1 MISPET
7 RALILRYYHAERWT
21 VGTIARQL
29 HIHHSTVTRALAEEG
44 GAPRA
49 AAPRAQRI
57 DPYLPFVMQTLQTFP
72 DLTATRLYHM
82 ARSRGYHG
90 SESHFRRLI
99 RRHRPRPAAE
109 AYLRLRALPGA
120 EGQCDWGSFGHLT
133 IGRAHRP
140 LMAFVMVLSC
150 SRRIHLQFFLN
161 ARMENFLR
169 GHIGAFSAWGG
180 VPRTLLFDNLRSAVL
195 ERRGQAIRFNPA
207 LLAFAAHYR
216 FEPRPVAVARG
227 NEKGRVERA
236 IRYIRD
242 AFFAGRAFTDLD
254 DLNRQAAAW
263 CTGQAADRPCP
274 EDRARSVRAVFVD
287 EQPLLLP
294 LPDAPYPTEECVAV
308 RIGKTPYARFDG
320 NDYSVPHTC
329 VGQTLTVLADPDR
342 VRILDGAKVRAT
354 HARSYD
360 RHAQIEDAAHIE
372 ALRVVK
378 AAGRASSGADRLTHA
393 APASQAFLAAA
404 AAAGEPLGRV
414 VAALED
420 LLDRYGGA
428 ALDTALTEAQARGV
442 AHPYAVQKI
451 LERARRD
458 RHAPPPLT
466 PLPPHIKARD
476 VAVRPPDLAAYDAL
490 RRPTQ
495 TEDDH
500 DDF

>member
-7 RALILRYYHAERWT
+7 RALILRYYHAEHWR

-29 HIHHSTVTRALAEEG
+29 RLHHSTVTRVLTAEG

-49 AAPRAQRI
+49 FIPRAQRL
-57 DPYLPFVMQTLQTFP
+57 DPYLPFVTQTLRTFP

-82 ARSRGYHG
+82 VRSRGYQG
-90 SESHFRRLI
+90 SESHFRRVI
-99 RRHRPRPAAE
+99 RRHRPRRPAE
-109 AYLRLRALPGA
+109 AYLRLRALPGT
-120 EGQCDWGSFGHLT
+120 EGQCDWRSFGHLM
-133 IGRAHRP
+133 IGRARRP
-140 LMAFVMVLSC
+140 LMAFVMVLSY
-150 SRRIHLQFFLN
+150 SRQIHLQFFLD

-216 FEPRPVAVARG
+216 FEPRPVAIARG

-236 IRYIRD
+236 IRFIRD

-263 CTGQAADRPCP
+263 CTGLAADRPCP
-274 EDRARSVRAVFVD
+274 EDRTRSVRAVFAD

-320 NDYSVPHTC
+320 NDYSVPYTC
-329 VGQTLTVLADPDR
+329 VGQTLTVRADPER
-342 VRILDGAKVRAT
+342 VRLLEGSMVCAT
-354 HARSYD
+354 HVRSYD
-360 RHAQIEDAAHIE
+360 KHAQIEDATHIE
-372 ALRVVK
+372 ALRIVK
-378 AAGRASSGADRLTHA
+378 AAARGSSGADRLTHV

-404 AAAGEPLGRV
+404 AAAGEPLARV

-420 LLDRYGGA
+420 LLDRYGA
-428 ALDTALTEAQARGV
+428 QALEAALTETLARGV
-442 AHPYAVQKI
+442 AHPHAVSRV
-451 LERARRD
+451 LERARRQA
-458 RHAPPPLT
+458 HKPPPLT
-466 PLPPHIKARD
+466 PLPPHIQARD
-476 VAVRPPDLAAYDAL
+476 VTVRAPDLTAYDAL
-490 RRPTQ
+490 ERPISR
-495 TEDDH
+495 EDGD